1 MKKYNW
7 GMVGTGWIAH
17 EMADALNSVNGE
29 IYAVADVN
37 KAALEAFSKEKHIQR
52 TFTNPDEMVND
63 PNVDVI
69 YIATP
74 HNFHYGYIMKALQAG
89 KHVFAEKAITVNS
102 QQLSNVKQLS
112 EEKGLIVTEGLTLL
126 HMPLYKKIRQLIQD
140 GELGEIKLVQVNFGS
155 LKDYD
160 VRNRFFNKNLA
171 GGALLDIGGY
181 ATAFARSFL
190 KSQPV
195 NVLTTVDYF
204 ETGVDEQSGIILKN
218 LDDQLAVMALSMRA
232 KQPKRGVISGTKGYI
247 EIGNYP
253 RATKAEITY
262 TKDAHTETHDVLTA
276 GDESLALQY
285 EVRDMQRYI
294 EQGHD
299 DGEFALSFDVMNI
312 LTNVRNQWGMKY
324 PFDQIKSEQEVADG
338 VKS

>member
-37 KAALEAFSKEKHIQR
+37 EAALKAFSEEKNVQHI
-52 TFTNPDEMVND
+52 FTNPDEMVND
-63 PNVDVI
+63 PNVDII

-74 HNFHYGYIMKALQAG
+74 HNFHYEYIMKALQAG

-102 QQLSNVKQLS
+102 QQLNKVKELAN
-112 EEKGLIVTEGLTLL
+112 EKGLIVTEGLTLL
-126 HMPLYKKIRQLIQD
+126 HMPLYKKIKEMINSGKIGD
-140 GELGEIKLVQVNFGS
+140 VNLVQVNFGS

-160 VRNRFFNKNLA
+160 VKNRFFNKDLA

-195 NVLTTVDYF
+195 NVLSTVKYF

-247 EIGNYP
+247 EISNYP
-253 RATKAEITY
+253 RATKADITF
-262 TKDAHTETHDVLTA
+262 TDDAHTESHEVVTA

-285 EVRDMQRYI
+285 EVQDMQRYI

-299 DGEFALSFDVMNI
+299 EGEFALSCDIMNI

-324 PFDQIKSEQEVADG
+324 PFDSTEY
-338 VKS
+338 